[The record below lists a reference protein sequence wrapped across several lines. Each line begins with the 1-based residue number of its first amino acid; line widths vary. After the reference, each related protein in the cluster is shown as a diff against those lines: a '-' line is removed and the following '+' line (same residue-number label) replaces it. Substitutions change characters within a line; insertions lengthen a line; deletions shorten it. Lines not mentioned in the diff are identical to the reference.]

1 MYLMRARAY
10 HLYRFNGEAPY
21 ENGGQPLTTLRGAA
35 GICWVETPGVK
46 CFAPI
51 HSGQTERANQLP
63 RVGHAVLAVVRGR
76 VSETTLSV
84 VQLGLS
90 LVWSSSSPP
99 LVADVRKI
107 FKPGRVTKTDTI
119 SEDLGFRCGRAA
131 SLRRFPDLICWL
143 LALL

>member
-21 ENGGQPLTTLRGAA
+21 ECGGQPLATLRGAA

-76 VSETTLSV
+76 VGETTLLV

-90 LVWSSSSPP
+90 LTCLVFVLSPP
-99 LVADVRKI
+99 LVAEVCKNLNLEELQIRI
-107 FKPGRVTKTDTI
+107 QFPKT
-119 SEDLGFRCGRAA
+119 
-131 SLRRFPDLICWL
+131 
-143 LALL
+143 